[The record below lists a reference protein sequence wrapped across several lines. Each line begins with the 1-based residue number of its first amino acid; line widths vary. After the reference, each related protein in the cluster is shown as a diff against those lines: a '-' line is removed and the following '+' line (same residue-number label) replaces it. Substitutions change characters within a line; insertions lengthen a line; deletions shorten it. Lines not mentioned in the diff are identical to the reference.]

1 MNRDSLILLIKNHK
15 GKAVGILLGLLFGT
29 LVLHIGFWYSIF
41 LFVCAGVGLYLGI
54 MHDRGER
61 LAAFFDKIMTKRMK

>member
-1 MNRDSLILLIKNHK
+1 MNGDSLISFIKNHK
-15 GKAVGILLGLLFGT
+15 GKAVGILLGLLFGA

-41 LFVCAGVGLYLGI
+41 LSVCAGVGLYLGT

>member
-1 MNRDSLILLIKNHK
+1 MNADSLISFIKNHK
-15 GKAVGILLGLLFGT
+15 GKAVGILLGLLFGA

-41 LFVCAGVGLYLGI
+41 LSVCSVLGLYFGS

>member
-1 MNRDSLILLIKNHK
+1 MNGDSLISFVKNHK
-15 GKAVGILLGLLFGT
+15 GKAIGILLGLLFGA

-41 LFVCAGVGLYLGI
+41 LSVCVAVGLYLGS